1 LTWLDLNMKKLL
13 LLVSALL
20 LALGSV
26 AFAAT
31 ARPVAVTCDL
41 TSPLSA
47 ANTCSPEI
55 TFNYATFG
63 PSRDELAVVS
73 TLFDTSTYPVSQI
86 KHSSLTTSHRSYFG
100 MSKASVTSAPKR
112 LLVNVSSWGNSS
124 SVGISQLLSG
134 GKEISGFPSNLFYLY
149 GPASKYSPNS
159 CTYDASSTLQL
170 PVLVCP
176 SVGVSY
182 KATMALS
189 AVEPS
194 EYQLLNTP
202 ITGSLG
208 KLSLL
213 KSSPTYLMGFGVAVN
228 QSFYNA
234 LMAQNIKDGLLPSD
248 CVAGDTSYRCQPS
261 IKSAAYASL
270 ISKEGSVKGT
280 AGLIPGDLTLLTLNQ
295 AISTSAT
302 KAASNILFL
311 NNPCGINDVKT
322 KPNSALTPILAAE
335 SNILQI
341 KEFANNDDLSVA
353 IATGPNYQIGLI
365 PVFKYKDPF
374 HPVGS
379 FLKLGGE
386 SPIYDPNGVEA
397 WGIRTTQ
404 ANGWNQLATTAFLV
418 RLAKED
424 PTINLLA
431 EAYQSAL
438 QNSTLS
444 SVWGFA
450 YLDGAP
456 DSPSNPKQANVR
468 RVKNTNCS
476 PLVNVRANSANP
488 NNASSNQNTPS
499 TSNSYTVGGTVSG
512 LPYAQSITLLNNGS
526 DTLTLFT
533 NGTFTFGG
541 KLQANSLYSV
551 SVSNQP
557 SGYFCSIQNSAR
569 TVQNANV
576 NDVQVVCTG
585 TNAGYYVSGN
595 LSGLDAGQTITLSN
609 NGNDPITLSA
619 NGAFNFTK
627 PIPAGTTYSVSIQQ
641 EPNYKLCKVSQGS
654 GTSQSNVNNVS
665 VECLTPMVTTLDWK
679 VTTVSADSKGPLGST
694 NLVGPYGVAVDSSGN
709 LFVADALN
717 HLIQKITPSGVVTT
731 LAGSGVPG
739 SANGT
744 GSAASFYFPTGVAL
758 DSSGNVFV
766 ADRENALIRKITP
779 AGLVTTFAGPYG
791 TDGYRI
797 FYKNSIAVDLSGNV
811 YVADNINNLILK
823 YTSAGAVSILAGS
836 GVYGNT
842 NGTGTAAS
850 FANPW
855 GVAVD
860 SSGNVYVADRSNHLI
875 RKISPDGFVT
885 THGNTNGTGTAASFT
900 NPLGVA
906 VDSSGN
912 VYVAD
917 ERAIIRKIT
926 PAGVVTSIAGDGYWY
941 GRAIDG
947 RGAASS
953 FNYTYGV
960 AVDSSG
966 NVYVSDKGNKLIR
979 KITFVKP

>member
-1 LTWLDLNMKKLL
+1 VKKKLR
-13 LLVSALL
+13 L
-20 LALGSV
+20 LACVFLLIIGSV

-73 TLFDTSTYPVSQI
+73 TLFDTSTYPVSKI

-100 MSKASVTSAPKR
+100 MSKASVTGAPKR

-134 GKEISGFPSNLFYLY
+134 GKAISGFPNNLFYLY

-159 CTYDASSTLQL
+159 CPYDASSTPQL

-182 KATMALS
+182 KATMALT

-270 ISKEGSVKGT
+270 ISKEGSVKG
-280 AGLIPGDLTLLTLNQ
+280 AAALIPGDLTLLTLNQ

-341 KEFANNDDLSVA
+341 KEFANLDDLSVA

-379 FLKLGGE
+379 FVKLGGE

-456 DSPSNPKQANVR
+456 DSPSNPKQANVS

-488 NNASSNQNTPS
+488 KNASSNQNTPS
-499 TSNSYTVGGTVSG
+499 TSNSYSVGGTVSG

-609 NGNDPITLSA
+609 NDNDSITLST
-619 NGAFNFTK
+619 NGPFNFIK

-641 EPNYKLCKVSQGS
+641 EPNYKFCKVSQGS
-654 GTSQSNVNNVS
+654 GNSQSNVTNVS
-665 VECLTPMVTTLDWK
+665 VECLTPMVSTFAGSGDSGTTNGYLA
-679 VTTVSADSKGPLGST
+679 SASFINPT
-694 NLVGPYGVAVDSSGN
+694 GVAVD
-709 LFVADALN
+709 
-717 HLIQKITPSGVVTT
+717 T
-731 LAGSGVPG
+731 
-739 SANGT
+739 
-744 GSAASFYFPTGVAL
+744 
-758 DSSGNVFV
+758 SGNVFI
-766 ADRENALIRKITP
+766 ADFGNHLIRKIST
-779 AGLVTTFAGPYG
+779 
-791 TDGYRI
+791 
-797 FYKNSIAVDLSGNV
+797 SGV
-811 YVADNINNLILK
+811 
-823 YTSAGAVSILAGS
+823 VSTLAGRTIATI
-836 GVYGNT
+836 GVQGSSNGVGN
-842 NGTGTAAS
+842 AAS
-850 FANPW
+850 FNFPSS
-855 GVAVD
+855 VAVD
-860 SSGNVYVADRSNHLI
+860 SSGNVYVTDFGNHLI
-875 RKISPDGFVT
+875 RKISAAGVVSTFA
-885 THGNTNGTGTAASFT
+885 GSGIQGSLNGVGTAASF
-900 NPLGVA
+900 NFPSALA
-906 VDSSGN
+906 LDRFGN
-912 VYVAD
+912 IYVAD
-917 ERAIIRKIT
+917 KGNNLIRKIT
-926 PAGVVTSIAGDGYWY
+926 PTGVVSTVAGS
-941 GRAIDG
+941 
-947 RGAASS
+947 GAQGSTNGVGMYSS
-953 FNYTYGV
+953 FSSPMGITL
-960 AVDSSG
+960 DSTG
-966 NVYVSDKGNKLIR
+966 NIYVSDYGNNLIR
-979 KITFVKP
+979 KITTNGVVSTLAEFVTNLNYPLGITADSDGSVYVVDSYNSSIKKITSTGVVITLAGSGSFGSNNGRGTVASFLMPWGIAIDSSNNLYVADTGNNIIRSITLVKP